1 MFINQSNKFLLIEV
15 QILEAMKYFSTYNTR
30 TEREVLGDS
39 ALLCSFLKVGLH
51 SRGRICPSHK
61 ELCKKRPSSGIAEIE
76 KRHER
81 LYREE
86 CCSVAKSFPALQP
99 PGLWPVRLLWPW
111 RFPGLSTGAG
121 CPFFPQMTFLTQGS
135 NLSLGALPLHPR
147 GSPAGR
153 NTSFGCDSNFADL
166 K

>member
-1 MFINQSNKFLLIEV
+1 M
-15 QILEAMKYFSTYNTR
+15 
-30 TEREVLGDS
+30 
-39 ALLCSFLKVGLH
+39 H

-121 CPFFPQMTFLTQGS
+121 CPFFLQRTFLTQGS

-166 K
+166 KWVFNYRTGNKNWISLELIVQKAYIMQTKVIEFGNGQKRI